1 MRKGRS
7 EKRHLSEKAASEFV
21 ARRGGS
27 SFQISEVRETVG
39 RHQQVLKRS
48 RGKLKYLISIHAN
61 SIYSCIAMITTDH
74 WTAFSGASRST
85 LRDPRNQLGSS
96 RVLAVSSSGEVGV
109 LAEA

>member
-7 EKRHLSEKAASEFV
+7 EKRHLSETAASEFV

-48 RGKLKYLISIHAN
+48 RGKLKIRVSIHAT
-61 SIYSCIAMITTDH
+61 SIYSGIAMINNAPFDCI
-74 WTAFSGASRST
+74 
-85 LRDPRNQLGSS
+85 LE
-96 RVLAVSSSGEVGV
+96 RVALDIARPQEP
-109 LAEA
+109 A